1 MNGNLNANDHDV
13 VDGVLEI
20 VKRMRKKRSQ
30 KIINIENRRV
40 GEGRIININTM
51 LKDKCQKFYFI
62 YIFIK

>member
-1 MNGNLNANDHDV
+1 MNGNLNANDHDM

-40 GEGRIININTM
+40 GEGRTRSRQ
-51 LKDKCQKFYFI
+51 L
-62 YIFIK
+62 